1 MELIWE
7 KIFSFREKISFPI
20 NKQLLFM
27 HSLLSI
33 IHLPFIGEVNLP
45 GSILLIFF
53 ICLLFVVAFE
63 FVNGFHDTANAV
75 ATVIYTKA
83 LKPMVA
89 VPWSGFF
96 NFLGVF
102 TGGVAVA
109 MGILKLVPL
118 NELMT
123 LPVQVGACMVLSVL
137 VASIIWNLGTWYLGI
152 PCSSSHTLIGAMI
165 GAGLAFTYY
174 YGGSGV
180 NWDKAKEIGLSLLLS
195 PLFGFGAAA
204 LLMYFLKH
212 VLKAESLFHIPQGE
226 DRPPF
231 LIRILLITTCTLVSF
246 FHGSNDGQKGVGLLM
261 LILIAFLPA
270 TFALDRNIPK
280 NKMSEMILSSRQVLQ
295 SAITANP
302 SDHKQI
308 DSSLDLLSKME
319 CAMSIQSGSNSQEI
333 FKTRKLI
340 QATSK
345 QLKATAS
352 SASLH
357 LSAEDKK
364 TLNVASGSF
373 GKITDYAPVWV
384 IAMISISLGI
394 GTMIGWKRIVLTIG
408 EKIGKE
414 HLNYAQG
421 ATAEIVAAATIGLS
435 TGFGLPVSTTHVLSS
450 GIAGAMVASKGTKNL
465 NGGTLKAIAMAW
477 VLTLPVSILL
487 AIILFVVFHLFV

>member
-1 MELIWE
+1 MQF
-7 KIFSFREKISFPI
+7 IFNFVT
-20 NKQLLFM
+20 
-27 HSLLSI
+27 
-33 IHLPFIGEVNLP
+33 LPFLGQVDLS
-45 GSILLIFF
+45 GSILFIFF
-53 ICLLFVVAFE
+53 LCLFCVVAFE

-118 NELMT
+118 NELMA

-137 VASIIWNLGTWYLGI
+137 IASIIWNLGTWYLGI

-165 GAGLAFTYY
+165 GAGLAFTWY

-180 NWDKAKEIGLSLLLS
+180 NWDKAREIGLSLILS

-204 LLMYFLKH
+204 LLMYFLKN
-212 VLKAESLFHIPQGE
+212 VLKAESLFHIPHGE
-226 DRPPF
+226 DRPPL

-270 TFALDRNIPK
+270 KFALDQSVPD
-280 NKMSEMILSSRQVLQ
+280 NKMLASLNNAGQVLQ
-295 SAITANP
+295 KAVKDNPGKHGELDTAYWLISSIKSEISVKASASSVETFKFR
-302 SDHKQI
+302 KQI
-308 DSSLDLLSKME
+308 
-319 CAMSIQSGSNSQEI
+319 
-333 FKTRKLI
+333 
-340 QATSK
+340 QAICK
-345 QLKATAS
+345 QLKS
-352 SASLH
+352 IGS
-357 LSAEDKK
+357 DG
-364 TLNVASGSF
+364 TLNLQQSDRTVLNNSSKEI
-373 GKITDYAPVWV
+373 GKITDYAPTWV

-465 NGGTLKAIAMAW
+465 NNGTLKSIAMAW
-477 VLTLPVSILL
+477 ILTLPVSIIL
-487 AIILFVVFHLFV
+487 AIGLFVLFHLFV